1 MKMNC
6 LKQVLDTKRVNKE
19 MKRGSGFR
27 LLGNKSMLNRYG
39 VISKCL
45 GLEEFTHWTIPLP
58 QQFVKFIALI
68 GQSRENYFA
77 PFLPHKCPIM
87 AHCCRTKGGSNRE
100 IKTETS
106 CDQIENL
113 SSPPSHSTIVCALA
127 SVLSTHF
134 FSLFNCSQTKRSKAA
149 QWSTT
154 SSAMCTGKVERP
166 CHTML
171 CLIMYCGPF
180 CNDNFFLQVLTS

>member
-1 MKMNC
+1 MRAECVPMKRSS
-6 LKQVLDTKRVNKE
+6 LKQVINTKRENKE
-19 MKRGSGFR
+19 KGRASGFR

-39 VISKCL
+39 VIPKCL

-113 SSPPSHSTIVCALA
+113 SSPPSHRTGPP
-127 SVLSTHF
+127 
-134 FSLFNCSQTKRSKAA
+134 LFVRL
-149 QWSTT
+149 
-154 SSAMCTGKVERP
+154 P
-166 CHTML
+166 
-171 CLIMYCGPF
+171 PF
-180 CNDNFFLQVLTS
+180 CPPTFFFVQLFANKALKSHRVVNNKFCNVHRKGREALPYNAMPHHVLWPILQR

>member
-1 MKMNC
+1 MKRSS
-6 LKQVLDTKRVNKE
+6 LKQVINTKRENKE
-19 MKRGSGFR
+19 KGRASGFR

-39 VISKCL
+39 VISKCQ

-113 SSPPSHSTIVCALA
+113 SSPPSHRTGPP
-127 SVLSTHF
+127 
-134 FSLFNCSQTKRSKAA
+134 LFVRL
-149 QWSTT
+149 
-154 SSAMCTGKVERP
+154 P
-166 CHTML
+166 
-171 CLIMYCGPF
+171 PF
-180 CNDNFFLQVLTS
+180 CPPTFFLCSTVRKQSTQKPHSGQQQVLQCAQER

>member
-1 MKMNC
+1 MRPNKIY
-6 LKQVLDTKRVNKE
+6 VYEERENKE
-19 MKRGSGFR
+19 KGRASGFR

-77 PFLPHKCPIM
+77 PFLPHKCPIV

-113 SSPPSHSTIVCALA
+113 SSPPSHSIIVCALA

-134 FSLFNCSQTKRSKAA
+134 FLCSTVRKQ
-149 QWSTT
+149 STQKPQ
-154 SSAMCTGKVERP
+154 SGKQ
-166 CHTML
+166 
-171 CLIMYCGPF
+171 
-180 CNDNFFLQVLTS
+180 QVLQCAQER